1 MRRIEGS
8 FLLLSEDTWTLVAL
22 ARPRM
27 NPFSWLGAGI
37 IAGPAIS
44 QAAERIAR
52 NSSQFFGDLLLPTE
66 MPQAS
71 GLSEAKVGAKS
82 APRAEPSSAPLFELR
97 QKISD
102 WLQLHA
108 SQSGALLHSG
118 DVSLDIRETS
128 IEVQGTE
135 PTRSELERYLKQSP
149 DLVSDLI
156 QAGKNHSPL
165 AWLPHA
171 SQTNLKLELP

>member
-1 MRRIEGS
+1 
-8 FLLLSEDTWTLVAL
+8 
-22 ARPRM
+22 M

-44 QAAERIAR
+44 QTTERIAR

-66 MPQAS
+66 TPQAS
-71 GLSEAKVGAKS
+71 GLSEVKAGAKS
-82 APRAEPSSAPLFELR
+82 APRAERTSAPLFELK

-102 WLQLHA
+102 WLRLRA
-108 SQSGALLHSG
+108 SQSGDLLQSG
-118 DVSLDIRETS
+118 DVSLDIKETS

-156 QAGKNHSPL
+156 EAGKNRSPL

>member
-1 MRRIEGS
+1 
-8 FLLLSEDTWTLVAL
+8 
-22 ARPRM
+22 M

-44 QAAERIAR
+44 QTAERIAR

-66 MPQAS
+66 TPQAS
-71 GLSEAKVGAKS
+71 GLSEVKAGAKS
-82 APRAEPSSAPLFELR
+82 APRAERTSAPLFELK

-102 WLQLHA
+102 WLRLRA
-108 SQSGALLHSG
+108 SQSGDLLQSG
-118 DVSLDIRETS
+118 DVSLDIKETS

-135 PTRSELERYLKQSP
+135 PTRSELERYLMQSP

-156 QAGKNHSPL
+156 EAGKNRSPL